1 VAVADEQGDQEHRH
15 EHDAEPGKHVCD
27 VDHADARGQRIDV
40 RLTRHGIRISVERT
54 DTLTAVTGA
63 PNTDELVVRR
73 ARTSDVPAIKSLVDV
88 YAGRIL
94 LEKNLVTLYEAVQEF
109 WVAESDGELVGC
121 GALHVLWADLG
132 EVRTVAAHP
141 RMRGRGV
148 GHAVVARLLDVAREL
163 RLKRIFVL
171 TFETE
176 FFGSHGFEEIEG
188 TPVTAEVYDEMRRSY
203 DIGVA
208 EFLDL
213 SYVKPNI
220 LGNTRML
227 LTL

>member
-1 VAVADEQGDQEHRH
+1 
-15 EHDAEPGKHVCD
+15 
-27 VDHADARGQRIDV
+27 
-40 RLTRHGIRISVERT
+40 
-54 DTLTAVTGA
+54 VTEV
-63 PNTDELVVRR
+63 PNTDDLVVRR
-73 ARTSDVPAIKSLVDV
+73 ARTSDVPEIKALVDV
-88 YAGRIL
+88 YAGKIL

-109 WVAESDGELVGC
+109 WVVEFEGELVGC

-141 RMRGRGV
+141 RVRGRGV

-176 FFGSHGFEEIEG
+176 FFGGHGFQEIEG

>member
-1 VAVADEQGDQEHRH
+1 MSE
-15 EHDAEPGKHVCD
+15 D
-27 VDHADARGQRIDV
+27 VDE
-40 RLTRHGIRISVERT
+40 LT
-54 DTLTAVTGA
+54 
-63 PNTDELVVRR
+63 VRR
-73 ARTSDVPAIKSLVDV
+73 ANTSDVPAIKALIDI

-109 WVAESDGELVGC
+109 WVAELAGEVVAC

-132 EVRTVAAHP
+132 EVRTVAVHP
-141 RMRGRGV
+141 KVRGRGV
-148 GHAVVARLLDVAREL
+148 GHRMVAQLLDVARDL
-163 RLKRIFVL
+163 HLQRIFVL

-176 FFGSHGFEEIEG
+176 FFSRHGFTEIEG
-188 TPVTAEVYDEMRRSY
+188 TPVTAEVYEEMCRSY
-203 DIGVA
+203 DTGVA

-213 SYVKPNI
+213 SYVKPNT